1 MISILVHALEITIIG
16 LLGYLTYTMYVLSK
30 TNGHQ
35 SIACAAPF
43 LSKTPL
49 KKTVTSAPL
58 SHSYS
63 RAESITSAQIFA
75 GLQLLEVKRKGIN
88 LNSTNEDWLNNGI
101 SFYLLGAASAI
112 TEHFDCRG
120 SEKDDVMKFLLT
132 KNLKQSDAKAEQYIS
147 ELYQLNEQS
156 INEERTEDS
165 AFDAGISAAKTWLK
179 NKFIPEEYSLLSNLH
194 TWGFIA

>member
-1 MISILVHALEITIIG
+1 
-16 LLGYLTYTMYVLSK
+16 MYVLSHSK
-30 TNGHQ
+30 GQQEVKHTISTTSTTPFKKKVA
-35 SIACAAPF
+35 SIAP
-43 LSKTPL
+43 
-49 KKTVTSAPL
+49 

-88 LNSTNEDWLNNGI
+88 LHTSNEDWLNNGI

-112 TEHFDCRG
+112 TEHFDCKG

-132 KNLKQSDAKAEQYIS
+132 KNLKQSNEKAEQYIS
-147 ELYQLNEQS
+147 ELYQ
-156 INEERTEDS
+156 INQQAIEEGSSEDS

-194 TWGFIA
+194 TWGFVA